1 MKEQKRAKEQLDK
14 VRDLPTTKPYHN
26 EKSEKYVKK
35 RFERDL
41 RIVQEEVVL
50 GKQPKKEND
59 IEE

>member
-1 MKEQKRAKEQLDK
+1 LDK

-35 RFERDL
+35 KFEREFHT
-41 RIVQEEVVL
+41 VQEEVVL
-50 GKQPKKEND
+50 GKHPNKENE